1 MGNKY
6 YGQSASYGGTAQQ
19 EHIRTSA
26 FNQQYLATYKKS
38 FGMNNFDVLLGYE
51 SYDYRYEYSYATGQ
65 NLYKVLSVESITTL
79 MKNTLPV
86 LLTVATL
93 LLVSILTNVGV
104 TSGRPVSH
112 GLSVKK
118 HFWKI
123 QNGLIC

>member
-1 MGNKY
+1 MSPIEGLKLTGSLGAYIDNTRYNVLGNKY

-65 NLYKVLSVESITTL
+65 NLYKDYDFTVN
-79 MKNTLPV
+79 NTIDNKRCGG
-86 LLTVATL
+86 
-93 LLVSILTNVGV
+93 S
-104 TSGRPVSH
+104 RDE
-112 GLSVKK
+112 
-118 HFWKI
+118 
-123 QNGLIC
+123 